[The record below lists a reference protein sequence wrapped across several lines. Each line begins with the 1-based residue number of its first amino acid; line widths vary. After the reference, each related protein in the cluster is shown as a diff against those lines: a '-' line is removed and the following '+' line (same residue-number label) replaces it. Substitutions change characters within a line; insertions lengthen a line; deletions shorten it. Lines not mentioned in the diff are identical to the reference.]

1 MSTLANKAAF
11 SFISSAF
18 DVTATGAAYST
29 PPAIGHRLGVL
40 QAIKYKTARFAAAN
54 NSDAAIT
61 VTLKAG
67 EGDVAS
73 LTLAPGAAASTEVDV
88 YGISGAAN
96 LTISVNVDTVGTGTG
111 QVQALLDIEQPVIVS
126 GC

>member
-1 MSTLANKAAF
+1 MSTLANKVAF
-11 SFISSAF
+11 SFISTVF
-18 DVTATGAAYST
+18 DVTATGEAYTT

-54 NSDAAIT
+54 HSDAAVT

-67 EGDVAS
+67 AGDVAS
-73 LTLAPGAAASTEVDV
+73 LTLTPGAAASTEVDV

-96 LTISVNVDTVGTGTG
+96 LTISANVDAVGTGTG
-111 QVQALLDIEQPVIVS
+111 QVQAVLDVEQPVIVS